1 MRPIGQL
8 PHMGST
14 WLSRRERLAAAVVS
28 STSRAAHQRSASSRK
43 RSWEPAGSTYSP
55 RVLSPST
62 WAKNARA
69 SRLVLN
75 VLVRSLPSGVR

>member
-1 MRPIGQL
+1 
-8 PHMGST
+8 MGST

-43 RSWEPAGSTYSP
+43 RSWAPAGSTYSP

-62 WAKNARA
+62 WAKNAA
-69 SRLVLN
+69 SWTRGTPQ
-75 VLVRSLPSGVR
+75 RLPSRSPAGDPAEAAHR